1 MTKSKARPKWTVHY
15 NIANEGSPWVGT
27 GWEFFDNKR
36 LAENRHLELSLK
48 YNGLTRRY
56 SPTIRPF
63 HEETDIFHLGAVH
76 RM

>member
-15 NIANEGSPWVGT
+15 NIASDGSPWVGT

-36 LAENRHLELSLK
+36 LAEDRHLELSLA
-48 YNGLTRRY
+48 YDGLIKQY
-56 SPTIRPF
+56 ASIMRPF
-63 HEETDIFHLGAVH
+63 HEEVDFPHLGAVH